1 MRRLTWGERA
11 LARSVFGGSL
21 DLGAVRLAP
30 TPFRTAVTLG
40 SVILMPHDTPR
51 DLSAADLHLQAWLVH
66 ELTHVWQFATAP
78 VRTLRSWAGVVVSG
92 GYGPGLPGYA
102 YAHPFDWAALNL
114 EQQARA
120 VEHAFLLREGA
131 AVEAAAP
138 SDDRPQRPTAQ
149 RRATREDFAGRT
161 PFEAL
166 TGERASYAA
175 A

>member
-1 MRRLTWGERA
+1 MRRLTPGERA
-11 LARSVFGGSL
+11 LAQSVFGGRL
-21 DLGAVRLAP
+21 NPETVRITP

-40 SVILMPHDTPR
+40 RVILMPHDAPR
-51 DLSAADLHLQAWLVH
+51 DFAAAPLHLRAWLVH

-78 VRTLRSWAGVVVSG
+78 AATVGSWAGVALSG

-102 YAHPFDWAALNL
+102 YAHPFTWDALNL
-114 EQQARA
+114 EQQARV
-120 VEHAFLLREGA
+120 VEHAFLMREGA

-138 SDDRPQRPTAQ
+138 CEDRRRP
-149 RRATREDFAGRT
+149 RPGGGATPGDFAGRT

-166 TGERASYAA
+166 TGVRGPYAA